1 MPSSN
6 SKNTS
11 NRKQAQLST
20 KEYESLGRVVAA
32 VYETGYLDARKS
44 YRQSFVKGMFQGL
57 GGVVGATVLVAVLV
71 WVLSL
76 FGEVP
81 LIGRFVENVENTV
94 EQGQR

>member
-11 NRKQAQLST
+11 NRKSAPLST

-32 VYETGYLDARKS
+32 VYETGYLDAGKS
-44 YRQSFVKGMFQGL
+44 YRQSFIKGMFQGL
-57 GGVVGATVLVAVLV
+57 GGVVGATVLVALLV

-81 LIGRFVENVENTV
+81 LIGRLIENVESTV
-94 EQGQR
+94 EQSQR